1 MDSVRT
7 GFLSAIH
14 ASGRQAVIAVTGGG
28 SLAISDLL
36 SVPGA
41 SAFLLDARVP
51 YSTPALT
58 EWLGR
63 APEQSCSR
71 ETALAMSVVSYLRAR
86 QLSADSEMTIGV
98 GCTAALVSD
107 HPKRGEHR
115 AWIATQTMNATRLVE
130 LSLSKGLRD
139 RAAEERLVADA
150 LLRLLSESCGLTSL
164 PEVVL
169 QAGDSLTN
177 AGVVADPL
185 LVDLFAGRRASV
197 WAVPT
202 ETLTRRASEGTLN
215 DSEVK
220 ASLARRVSV
229 GTATPVI
236 WLEEPPFK
244 PAGLLPGSFNP
255 LHEGHRELVRVAEQ
269 RLGGPVA
276 FEMACVNVD
285 KPPLDFLTIESRCR
299 QFTERPVVLTHAP
312 TFVLKSRLFP
322 NTAFVVGIDTAE
334 RIVQPRYYGGEAE
347 MIAALSEIRSQGGRF
362 LVAGR
367 LDRKSFHTLRDLGL
381 PASLRDL
388 FEEFSEAEFRCD
400 LSSTE
405 LRSQNS

>member
-1 MDSVRT
+1 MDSVRQE
-7 GFLSAIH
+7 LLLAIH
-14 ASGRQAVIAVTGGG
+14 SSGRQAVIAVAGGG

-36 SVPGA
+36 IVPGA
-41 SAFLLDARVP
+41 SAFLLEARVP
-51 YSTPALT
+51 YSSPALT

-71 ETALAMSVVSYLRAR
+71 ETALAMSVVAYQRAR
-86 QLSADSEMTIGV
+86 QMSADSDLAIGV

-107 HPKRGEHR
+107 RPKRGEHR

-130 LSLSKGLRD
+130 LSLSKGLRV
-139 RAAEERLVADA
+139 RADEERLVADA
-150 LLRLLSESCGLTSL
+150 LLRLLSETCGLTSL

-169 QAGDSLTN
+169 QEGDSLVC
-177 AGVVADPL
+177 AGGVADPL
-185 LVDLFAGRRASV
+185 LVDLVAGRRTSL
-197 WAVPT
+197 WAVPIKALT
-202 ETLTRRASEGTLN
+202 E
-215 DSEVK
+215 
-220 ASLARRVSV
+220 
-229 GTATPVI
+229 TATPVS
-236 WLEEPPFK
+236 WQPEPPLK
-244 PAGLLPGSFNP
+244 PAGLLAGSFNP
-255 LHEGHRELVRVAEQ
+255 LHDGHRELVRVAEQ

-334 RIVQPRYYGGEAE
+334 RIVQPKYYGDEAE

-367 LDRKSFHTLRDLGL
+367 LDRKSFHTLRELGL
-381 PASLRDL
+381 PPSLRDL
-388 FEEFSEAEFRCD
+388 FEEISEAEFRCD

-405 LRSQNS
+405 LRRRGS

>member
-7 GFLSAIH
+7 GLLLAIH
-14 ASGRQAVIAVTGGG
+14 SSGRQAVIAVAGGG

-36 SVPGA
+36 TVPGA
-41 SAFLLDARVP
+41 SAFLLEARVP
-51 YSTPALT
+51 YSAPALT

-71 ETALAMSVVSYLRAR
+71 ETALAMSVVAYQRAR
-86 QLSADSEMTIGV
+86 QMSADSEMAIGV

-107 HPKRGEHR
+107 RPKRGEHR
-115 AWIATQTMNATRLVE
+115 AWIATQTMNATRLIE

-139 RAAEERLVADA
+139 RPAEERLVADA
-150 LLRLLSESCGLTSL
+150 LLRLLSQTCGLTSL

-169 QAGDSLTN
+169 QEGDSLVC
-177 AGVVADPL
+177 AGGVADPL
-185 LVDLFAGRRASV
+185 LVDLVAGRRTKL
-197 WAVPT
+197 WTVPA
-202 ETLTRRASEGTLN
+202 EA
-215 DSEVK
+215 
-220 ASLARRVSV
+220 LADP
-229 GTATPVI
+229 ATPVV
-236 WLEEPPFK
+236 WKAEPLIK
-244 PAGLLPGSFNP
+244 PAGLLAGSFNP
-255 LHEGHRELVRVAEQ
+255 LHDGHRELVRVAEQ
-269 RLGGPVA
+269 RLSGPVA

-334 RIVQPRYYGGEAE
+334 RIVQPKYYGGEAE
-347 MIAALSEIRSQGGRF
+347 MISALSEIRSQGVRF

-381 PASLRDL
+381 PPSLRDL
-388 FEEFSEAEFRCD
+388 FEEISEAEFRCD

-405 LRSQNS
+405 LRKQSS

>member
-1 MDSVRT
+1 MDSVRQE
-7 GFLSAIH
+7 FLSAIH
-14 ASGRQAVIAVTGGG
+14 SSGRQAVIVVTGGG

-36 SVPGA
+36 TVPGA
-41 SAFLLDARVP
+41 SAFLLEARVP
-51 YSTPALT
+51 YSSPALT

-63 APEQSCSR
+63 APEQSCGR
-71 ETALAMSVVSYLRAR
+71 ETALAMSVVAYQRAR
-86 QLSADSEMTIGV
+86 QMSADSEMAIGV

-107 HPKRGEHR
+107 RPKRGEHR

-150 LLRLLSESCGLTSL
+150 LLQLLSETCGLASL
-164 PEVVL
+164 QEVVL
-169 QAGDSLTN
+169 QEGDALLSAG
-177 AGVVADPL
+177 GVADPL
-185 LVDLFAGRRASV
+185 LVDLVAGRRTTL
-197 WAVPT
+197 WTVPAA
-202 ETLTRRASEGTLN
+202 TLA
-215 DSEVK
+215 DP
-220 ASLARRVSV
+220 
-229 GTATPVI
+229 ATPVI
-236 WLEEPPFK
+236 WKAEPPLK
-244 PAGLLPGSFNP
+244 PAGLLAGSFNP
-255 LHEGHRELVRVAEQ
+255 LHDGHRELVRVAEQ

-322 NTAFVVGIDTAE
+322 NTAFVVGLDTAE
-334 RIVQPRYYGGEAE
+334 RIVQPRYYGGEAA
-347 MIAALSEIRSQGGRF
+347 MLAALHEIRSQGGRF

-367 LDRKSFHTLRDLGL
+367 LDRRLFHTLRDLGL
-381 PASLRDL
+381 PPSLRDL
-388 FEEFSEAEFRCD
+388 FEEISEAEFRCD

-405 LRSQNS
+405 LRKSISHDCP

>member
-1 MDSVRT
+1 MRHE
-7 GFLSAIH
+7 LLLAIH
-14 ASGRQAVIAVTGGG
+14 SSGRQAVIAVTGGG

-36 SVPGA
+36 TVPGA
-41 SAFLLDARVP
+41 SAFLLEARVP
-51 YSTPALT
+51 YSSPALT

-71 ETALAMSVVSYLRAR
+71 ETALAMSVVAYQRAR
-86 QLSADSEMTIGV
+86 QMSADSDMAIGV

-107 HPKRGEHR
+107 RPKRGEHR

-139 RAAEERLVADA
+139 RPAEERLVADA
-150 LLRLLSESCGLTSL
+150 LLRLLSETCGLASL
-164 PEVVL
+164 PEVAL
-169 QAGDSLTN
+169 QEGDSLTN
-177 AGVVADPL
+177 AGGVADPL
-185 LVDLFAGRRASV
+185 LVDLVSGRRTTL
-197 WAVPT
+197 WMVPAA
-202 ETLTRRASEGTLN
+202 TLA
-215 DSEVK
+215 DP
-220 ASLARRVSV
+220 
-229 GTATPVI
+229 ATPVI
-236 WLEEPPFK
+236 WKAEPPLK
-244 PAGLLPGSFNP
+244 PSGLLAGSFNP
-255 LHEGHRELVRVAEQ
+255 LHDGHRELVRVAEQ
-269 RLGGPVA
+269 RLGGPVD

-322 NTAFVVGIDTAE
+322 NTVFVVGIDTAE
-334 RIVQPRYYGGEAE
+334 RIVQPKYYGGEAE
-347 MIAALSEIRSQGGRF
+347 MVAALTEIRSHGGRF

-381 PASLRDL
+381 PPSLRDL
-388 FEEFSEAEFRCD
+388 FEEISEAEFRSD

-405 LRSQNS
+405 LRKSVSHECP

>member
-1 MDSVRT
+1 MDTAHRKI
-7 GFLSAIH
+7 LSAIH

-36 SVPGA
+36 TVPGA
-41 SAFLLDARVP
+41 SAFLLEARVP
-51 YSTPALT
+51 YSPQALI

-71 ETALAMSVVSYLRAR
+71 ETALAMSVVAHQRAV
-86 QLSADSEMTIGV
+86 QLSAGPEMAIGV

-107 HPKRGEHR
+107 RPKRGEHR
-115 AWIATQTMNATRLVE
+115 AWIATQTANATWLVG

-139 RAAEERLVADA
+139 RAAEERFIANE
-150 LLRLLSESCGLTSL
+150 LLYLLSESCGLTEL
-164 PEVVL
+164 PELVL
-169 QAGDSLTN
+169 REDDSLTS
-177 AGVVADPL
+177 AGGVAHPL
-185 LVDLFAGRRASV
+185 LVDLIAGRRETVWSV
-197 WAVPT
+197 PPDALNRSVG
-202 ETLTRRASEGTLN
+202 EGSAD
-215 DSEVK
+215 DSK
-220 ASLARRVSV
+220 HQPSLARR
-229 GTATPVI
+229 ADH
-236 WLEEPPFK
+236 WQAEEPFK
-244 PAGLLPGSFNP
+244 PAGLLAGSFNP
-255 LHEGHRELVRVAEQ
+255 LHDGHRELARVAEQ

-334 RIVQPRYYGGEAE
+334 RIVQPKYYGGEAE

-367 LDRKSFHTLRDLGL
+367 LDRKSFHTLHDWGL
-381 PASLRDL
+381 PPSLRDL
-388 FEEFSEAEFRCD
+388 FEEISEAEFRSD

-405 LRSQNS
+405 LRKRDS

>member
-7 GFLSAIH
+7 GLLLSIH
-14 ASGRQAVIAVTGGG
+14 SSGRQAVIAVTGGG

-36 SVPGA
+36 TVPGA
-41 SAFLLDARVP
+41 SAFLLEARVP
-51 YSTPALT
+51 YSSPALT

-71 ETALAMSVVSYLRAR
+71 ETALAMSVVAYQRAR
-86 QLSADSEMTIGV
+86 QMSADSEMAIGV

-107 HPKRGEHR
+107 RPKRGEHR

-139 RAAEERLVADA
+139 RLSEERLVADA

-169 QAGDSLTN
+169 QSGDSLSN
-177 AGVVADPL
+177 AGGVADPL
-185 LVDLFAGRRASV
+185 LVDLVAGRRTTL
-197 WAVPT
+197 WTVPT
-202 ETLTRRASEGTLN
+202 
-215 DSEVK
+215 
-220 ASLARRVSV
+220 ASLADPAS
-229 GTATPVI
+229 PVI
-236 WLEEPPFK
+236 WKAEPLINPV
-244 PAGLLPGSFNP
+244 GLLAGSFNP
-255 LHEGHRELVRVAEQ
+255 LHDGHRELVRVAEQ

-299 QFTERPVVLTHAP
+299 QFIDRPVVLTHAP

-322 NTAFVVGIDTAE
+322 KTTFVVGIDTAE
-334 RIVQPRYYGGEAE
+334 RIVQPKYYGGEAE
-347 MIAALSEIRSQGGRF
+347 MIAALSEIRSHGGRF

-381 PASLRDL
+381 PPSLRDL
-388 FEEFSEAEFRCD
+388 FEEISEAEFRSD

-405 LRSQNS
+405 LRSRHRSA